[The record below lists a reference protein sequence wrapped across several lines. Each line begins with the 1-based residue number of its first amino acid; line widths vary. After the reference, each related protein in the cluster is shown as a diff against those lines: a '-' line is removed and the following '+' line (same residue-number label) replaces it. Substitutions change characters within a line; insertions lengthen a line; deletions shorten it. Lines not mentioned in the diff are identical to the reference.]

1 MRLPWLQIDQDGLNR
16 CRLLARLL
24 AIPEAQGIGIGVSL
38 WQWALEMAPDGDF
51 AGLVPD
57 SGVLAAAV
65 GWSVPDSGRLI
76 TELQR
81 VGLVA
86 TTPTLRVRGLERY
99 RRAWEKNTRG
109 KRKTLKSGPSLPE
122 DGANPAP
129 VSPVS
134 APQTQTQTQT
144 HTEEKNVRTSEP
156 DQLDDT
162 VTLDMRRPPVNAN
175 VEQPRK
181 RRPCEIIDTTGEP
194 EPAPE
199 PVPVVAGPAVYEKP
213 TLDPELWSSAEEF
226 WAWAQ
231 AKRQEA
237 GLLGERERPR
247 GLSSWWSVARQSTSA
262 ASLLASFEGFMRE
275 EHWQK
280 ATPPN
285 PVRGFLKQWERWV
298 PRQAPKPPPRVDG
311 DAWAELR
318 AAVFEKLPE
327 GAGFVATQL
336 QSLRWRRADGGFVG
350 VTEDPF
356 HAAYIAEHW
365 PQLLSELAI
374 SIDAPAGGAS

>member
-24 AIPEAQGIGIGVSL
+24 VIPEAQGIGIGVSL

-65 GWSVPDSGRLI
+65 GWPVPDSGRLI

-109 KRKTLKSGPSLPE
+109 KRKTLKSGQSLPE

-129 VSPVS
+129 VASVS

-144 HTEEKNVRTSEP
+144 DIEQNVRTAEVDEAKV
-156 DQLDDT
+156 DQ
-162 VTLDMRRPPVNAN
+162 PPVAP
-175 VEQPRK
+175 EPKK
-181 RRPCEIIDTTGEP
+181 RRACAIIDTTGEP
-194 EPAPE
+194 EPEPE
-199 PVPVVAGPAVYEKP
+199 RVPVIAGPVVYEKP
-213 TLDPELWSSAEEF
+213 ALDPELWHGDEF
-226 WAWAQ
+226 FSWAQ

-237 GLLGERERPR
+237 GLLGEREVPR
-247 GLSSWWSVARQSTSA
+247 GLSAWWSTARMSASA
-262 ASLLASFEGFMRE
+262 AALQEAFIRFGNDP
-275 EHWQK
+275 HWTK
-280 ATPPN
+280 ATPPC
-285 PVRGFLKQWERWV
+285 PFRGFLKQWDR
-298 PRQAPKPPPRVDG
+298 
-311 DAWAELR
+311 
-318 AAVFEKLPE
+318 
-327 GAGFVATQL
+327 FV
-336 QSLRWRRADGGFVG
+336 
-350 VTEDPF
+350 
-356 HAAYIAEHW
+356 
-365 PQLLSELAI
+365 
-374 SIDAPAGGAS
+374 PAGGAHVGA

>member
-81 VGLVA
+81 VGIVA
-86 TTPTLRVRGLERY
+86 TAPALRVRGLDRY

-109 KRKTLKSGPSLPE
+109 KRKTPKRVEALPE
-122 DGANPAP
+122 VGANPAP
-129 VSPVS
+129 VAPVS

-144 HTEEKNVRTSEP
+144 DIEKNVRTSEL
-156 DQLDDT
+156 DQLDDA

-175 VEQPRK
+175 VETPPAPKK
-181 RRPCEIIDTTGEP
+181 RRACAIIDTTGEP
-194 EPAPE
+194 DHAPE
-199 PVPVVAGPAVYEKP
+199 PERVPVIAGPVVYVKP
-213 TLDPELWSSAEEF
+213 TSDPELWLAEDF
-226 WAWAQ
+226 FAWAQ

-237 GLLGERERPR
+237 GLLGERQVPR
-247 GLSSWWSVARQSTSA
+247 GLSAWWSTARQTTSA
-262 ASLLASFEGFMRE
+262 EALQEAFVRFGNDP
-275 EHWQK
+275 HWTQK
-280 ATPPN
+280 ATPPC
-285 PVRGFLKQWERWV
+285 PFSGFLKQWDR
-298 PRQAPKPPPRVDG
+298 
-311 DAWAELR
+311 
-318 AAVFEKLPE
+318 
-327 GAGFVATQL
+327 FV
-336 QSLRWRRADGGFVG
+336 
-350 VTEDPF
+350 
-356 HAAYIAEHW
+356 
-365 PQLLSELAI
+365 
-374 SIDAPAGGAS
+374 PAGGAHVGA